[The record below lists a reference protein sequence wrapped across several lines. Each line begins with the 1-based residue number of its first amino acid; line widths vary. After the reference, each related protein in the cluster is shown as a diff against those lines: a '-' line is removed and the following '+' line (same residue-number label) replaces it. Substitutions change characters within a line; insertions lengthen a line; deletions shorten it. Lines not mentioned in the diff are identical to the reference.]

1 VVLTLDA
8 DIQNRALEV
17 FGEEAGGCVVMDV
30 RNGDI
35 LAMVS
40 APAFDPNL
48 FVSGVPTRTYRA
60 LADYE
65 RRPLTDKVIDGT
77 FAPGSTF
84 KPVVGLAALRRGV
97 SPDRRITCTGGYYLG
112 RRFACLGRHG
122 SLDMRNALKASC
134 NVYFMTL
141 GVELGPDAIAQSA
154 RDLGLGQV
162 FDIGIDGQKPG
173 LVPDTKWRRENPV
186 RGDGKW
192 YPGETPS
199 YSIGQGALNV
209 NALQLAVYTSRIAN
223 GQKAVMPRLI
233 KSIGGVEQAPRA
245 AFTDLPFDADLVKVM
260 RDGMEAVTDVG
271 GTGFR
276 NSQLGLGP
284 VRMAGKT
291 GTAQARN
298 YGSGT
303 RRGAGRPWR
312 EKDHNLF
319 IAYAPTDN
327 PRYAVA
333 VIVQHGGMGGG
344 TAGAPRAREVMR
356 VALLKDPEIR
366 ARIEQSGF
374 EAASLDPAPL
384 AEDGPPSPAN
394 APTAPAADAGPR
406 PYLPGTQ

>member
-1 VVLTLDA
+1 
-8 DIQNRALEV
+8 
-17 FGEEAGGCVVMDV
+17 
-30 RNGDI
+30 
-35 LAMVS
+35 
-40 APAFDPNL
+40 
-48 FVSGVPTRTYRA
+48 
-60 LADYE
+60 
-65 RRPLTDKVIDGT
+65 
-77 FAPGSTF
+77 
-84 KPVVGLAALRRGV
+84 
-97 SPDRRITCTGGYYLG
+97 
-112 RRFACLGRHG
+112 
-122 SLDMRNALKASC
+122 
-134 NVYFMTL
+134 MTL
-141 GVELGPDAIAQSA
+141 GVEMGPDAIAEAA

-162 FDIGIDGQKPG
+162 FDIGIDGQKAG

-209 NALQLAVYTSRIAN
+209 NALQLAVYTARIAN

-233 KSIGGVEQAPRA
+233 KSIGGVEQAPGA

-298 YGSGT
+298 YGAGSRKGS
-303 RRGAGRPWR
+303 GRPWQD
-312 EKDHNLF
+312 KDHNLF
-319 IAYAPTDN
+319 IAYAPIDN
-327 PRYAVA
+327 PRYAVS

-356 VALLKDPEIR
+356 VALLKDPELR

-384 AEDGPPSPAN
+384 AEDGPPLPTN
-394 APTAPAADAGPR
+394 APTAPAAEAGPR
-406 PYLPGTQ
+406 PYLPDPQ